1 MKAKFV
7 GDAKDFAKAQLTSIL
22 RAEHEIG
29 RLAVL
34 PLFSDHSETAEFPA
48 VLAAYAS
55 VLGVNSPRDALLGE
69 RQFPDDP
76 AGRTD
81 FINAALS
88 EADGVDTLFIDPDTG
103 IRHRLRT
110 LKSTKYVRNHEYV
123 TYGDLVKLLPKNLD
137 RMLIVYDE
145 SYARGSL
152 KVVAKAMRIKL
163 QALSDCAVSGFGYY
177 GNAVNLVFLGR
188 AEAATRLL
196 RAKQI
201 LIDRLA
207 ARADRIIS
215 LEQGDGAR

>member
-1 MKAKFV
+1 MKARFV
-7 GDAKDFAKAQLTSIL
+7 GDATDFAKAQLIGIL

-34 PLFSDHSETAEFPA
+34 PLFSDHHSETGDCSP

-55 VLGVNSPRDALLGE
+55 VLGVKSPRDVLLGE

-76 AGRTD
+76 AGRAD
-81 FINAALS
+81 FIYAALS

-110 LKSTKYVRNHEYV
+110 PKSTKYVRNHEYV
-123 TYGDLVKLLPKNLD
+123 TYEDLVKLLPKDLD

-177 GNAVNLVFLGR
+177 GNAVNLVVLGM
-188 AEAATRLL
+188 AAAATRLL
-196 RAKQI
+196 RARQT
-201 LIDRLA
+201 LIERLA
-207 ARADRIIS
+207 ARANRVIS
-215 LEQGDGAR
+215 LEE